1 MNQDPVIALA
11 RRTPIDAL
19 TSAWGCT
26 DKEVG
31 PRLEG
36 REPMTVRDLGGL
48 ADIHGVDALLDALN
62 SSIHQ
67 IAGSDAES
75 V

>member
-1 MNQDPVIALA
+1 MNFDPVFALA
-11 RRTPIDAL
+11 KRTPIHELAA
-19 TSAWGCT
+19 AWGCS

-48 ADIHGVDALLDALN
+48 ADIHGVSVLLDAFDC
-62 SSIHQ
+62 SIHQ
-67 IAGSDAES
+67 IAGGDAER